1 MEKNKKFSKR
11 FRKRENIDHKNKE
24 RKESLF
30 NFIENNN
37 LEDYEYKLN
46 KNLSIYNKLRIS
58 IQILKKYWINKIYVK
73 EEFHQKSIVPEL
85 IVN

>member
-1 MEKNKKFSKR
+1 MEKNKNFSNR

-46 KNLSIYNKLRIS
+46 KNLSIYNNIENFDLDLEE
-58 IQILKKYWINKIYVK
+58 ILDK
-73 EEFHQKSIVPEL
+73 
-85 IVN
+85 